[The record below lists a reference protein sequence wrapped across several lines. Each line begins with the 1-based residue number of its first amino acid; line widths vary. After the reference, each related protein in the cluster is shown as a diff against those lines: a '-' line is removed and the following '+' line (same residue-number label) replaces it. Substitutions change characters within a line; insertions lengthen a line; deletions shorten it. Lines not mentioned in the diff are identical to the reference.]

1 MRYDSISQRVNKN
14 LNRPLN
20 TLFFCT
26 DRAVTMRCKKGVI
39 VEDGGTSRSLELVDI
54 EAVPTLV
61 EAGGTSRW
69 I

>member
-1 MRYDSISQRVNKN
+1 
-14 LNRPLN
+14 
-20 TLFFCT
+20 
-26 DRAVTMRCKKGVI
+26 MRCKKGVI

-61 EAGGTSRW
+61 EVGGTSRW